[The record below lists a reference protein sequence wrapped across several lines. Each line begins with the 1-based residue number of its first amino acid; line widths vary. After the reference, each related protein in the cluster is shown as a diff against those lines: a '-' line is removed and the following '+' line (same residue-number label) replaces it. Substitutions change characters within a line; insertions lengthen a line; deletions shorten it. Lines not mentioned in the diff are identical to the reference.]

1 MGGLAGEL
9 ATGPGGVRTE
19 EPPTEGDPSEPEA
32 PRAPGRP
39 RSHEADRAILD
50 ATLDLLIEE
59 GYSGVT
65 IEGVAARAGVAKTTI
80 YRRWPSK
87 AEMVV
92 EAIGATAEK
101 LPIPKVG
108 STRAGLAKTL
118 AHTIS
123 RMSADPSAGRI
134 LMGLAAE
141 TCRNEELADAV
152 RRGIVEK
159 RRRAMFALL
168 ERGIAQGEIRPDI
181 DLDLVADMLGGP
193 VLFRLLLGGDMDP
206 RIASRAVDMLIE
218 GIGAKPPRS

>member
-1 MGGLAGEL
+1 MGSVAGEL
-9 ATGPGGVRTE
+9 ATGPVGVRTE
-19 EPPTEGDPSEPEA
+19 EQPTDDDPSPA
-32 PRAPGRP
+32 DPPRTPGRP
-39 RSHEADRAILD
+39 RSHEADRAILN

-87 AEMVV
+87 VEMVV

-101 LPIPKVG
+101 VPVPKAG
-108 STRAGLAKTL
+108 TARAGLAKTL

-123 RMSADPSAGRI
+123 TMSGDPSAGRI

-141 TCRNEELADAV
+141 TCRNEELAEAV
-152 RRGIVEK
+152 RRGVVEK
-159 RRRAMFALL
+159 RRRAVFALL

-193 VLFRLLLGGDMDP
+193 VLLRLLLGGDMDP

-218 GIGAKPPRS
+218 GIGAKPPQS